1 MAVPPECTHRT
12 QINKLQTAFR
22 KDLKELFGDFWDR
35 GWISA
40 EGNEKEQGQGIERE
54 EIPQCRG
61 KKFLSVGK
69 VFFEV
74 QTAAVSHPQPGSQG
88 LSLKENLDVQG
99 KVRKKG
105 GTRAEVL
112 FVRTK
117 NHHFLFKVT

>member
-1 MAVPPECTHRT
+1 MR
-12 QINKLQTAFR
+12 
-22 KDLKELFGDFWDR
+22 R
-35 GWISA
+35 G
-40 EGNEKEQGQGIERE
+40 KVRE
-54 EIPQCRG
+54 SRG

-69 VFFEV
+69 VFLEV
-74 QTAAVSHPQPGSQG
+74 QTAASVTHNLGSQG